1 MKHHK
6 LTAIAFAGLL
16 ASALSLAAT
25 AVQAQTLRMWGPEG
39 ITDPATAELWNKIK
53 AGFEA
58 DNPGVTVE
66 FIPPSGTISNGAV
79 QAAIQSDAG
88 PDVVWTNS
96 GIGRMTVVVDANLV
110 QPLTADYDAGWKD
123 KIYPW
128 LYEQL
133 KGQFDGEIYEVPDGL
148 DALAIWYH
156 KDMFEENGWEFPDTY
171 SGFLDLMQEIQD
183 SGMQPL
189 VAAPN
194 NTGSAGHLFGN
205 VLQVTDGRDVMG
217 KAVSGEIPWTDPQ
230 VVAGIQAFADLV
242 DRGFIQPEMAA
253 LNFDAGTRLF
263 LSKRAA
269 MFVGGPWF
277 IALAANAGYPVDNL
291 GYTTMPS
298 DLPGESIPT
307 GGIGWSYMVPVN
319 SKQPELARKWIDY
332 LLSDEVMKMRAE
344 DPTSSA
350 IYPRELS
357 GVTPAVPVMG
367 EIFAAAN
374 KGVGYN
380 PSVYVPGSTI
390 DTYYQV
396 IQGLIGGQVS
406 VEDGAAQIEA
416 KMSEAH

>member
-1 MKHHK
+1 MNARKTS
-6 LTAIAFAGLL
+6 LT
-16 ASALSLAAT
+16 LAAAVLAAAVT
-25 AVQAQTLRMWGPEG
+25 AAAPAAAETLRMWGPEN
-39 ITDPATAELWNKIK
+39 ITDPAVAELWNEIK

-58 DNPGVTVE
+58 ENPGVTVE

-96 GIGRMTVVVDANLV
+96 GIGRMTTVVEANLV
-110 QPLTADYDAGWKD
+110 EPLTAEYDAGWKD
-123 KIYPW
+123 LLYPW

-133 KGQFDGEIYEVPDGL
+133 KGQFGGEIYEVPDGL
-148 DALAIWYH
+148 DALGIWYH

-171 SGFLDLMQEIQD
+171 AGFLDLMQKIQD

-205 VLQVTDGRDVMG
+205 VLQVTAGRDVMG
-217 KAVSGEIPWTDPQ
+217 KAVSGEIPWTDER

-242 DRGFIQPEMAA
+242 DRGFIQPEMAS

-277 IALAANAGYPVDNL
+277 IGLAAGAEYPVENL

-307 GGIGWSYMVPVN
+307 GGIGWSYMVPVT
-319 SKQPELARKWIDY
+319 SKQPELARKWIAY
-332 LLSDEVMKMRAE
+332 LLSDEVMKKRAE
-344 DPTSSA
+344 SPTSSA
-350 IYPRELS
+350 IYPRQLD
-357 GVTPAVPVMG
+357 GVSPAVPVMSD
-367 EIFAAAN
+367 IFAAAD

-380 PSVYVPGSTI
+380 PSVYVPGATI

-396 IQGLIGGQVS
+396 IQGLIGGQVTA
-406 VEDGAAQIEA
+406 EDGAARIEA
-416 KMSEAH
+416 KMEEAR

>member
-1 MKHHK
+1 MKHPK
-6 LTAIAFAGLL
+6 LTAVAIAGVLIS
-16 ASALSLAAT
+16 ASALAT
-25 AVQAQTLRMWGPEG
+25 PPVHAETLRMWGPEN
-39 ITDPATAELWNKIK
+39 ITDPVAAELWNEIK

-58 DNPGVTVE
+58 QNPGVTVE

-88 PDVVWTNS
+88 PDVLWTNS
-96 GIGRMTVVVDANLV
+96 GVGRVKVVVDANLV
-110 QPLTADYDAGWKD
+110 QPLTADYDAGWSG

-133 KGQFDGEIYEVPDGL
+133 KGQFGGEIYEVPDGL
-148 DALAIWYH
+148 DALGIWYH
-156 KDMFEENGWEFPDTY
+156 KDMFAENGWEFPDTY
-171 SGFLDLMQEIQD
+171 AGFLDLMQTIQD

-189 VAAPN
+189 VAAPS

-205 VLQVTDGRDVMG
+205 VLQVTAGRDVMG
-217 KAVSGEIPWTDPQ
+217 QAVSGEIPWTDPR

-277 IALAANAGYPVDNL
+277 IGLAAGADYPVDNL

-307 GGIGWSYMVPVN
+307 GGIGWSYMIPVN

-332 LLSDEVMKMRAE
+332 LLSDAVMKLRAE
-344 DPTSSA
+344 HPTSSA
-350 IYPRELS
+350 IYPRELT

-416 KMSEAH
+416 KMSEAN